1 MSSPHDPANVGGMC
15 TQPTFSLGFSKD
27 VHDLRLGRILAQSPD
42 QVTALAVSDFH
53 LVSGCPVKQLE
64 SIFEVCEETLHLFSV
79 FIFAL
84 ASSILK
90 KKKTFT
96 FSLNICIY
104 IFFMFK
110 CAKLRE
116 KSHEILQL

>member
-1 MSSPHDPANVGGMC
+1 MWGGMC

-27 VHDLRLGRILAQSPD
+27 MHDLRLRRILAQSPD
-42 QVTALAVSDFH
+42 QVTTLAVIDFH

-64 SIFEVCEETLHLFSV
+64 SIFEVCEETLRLVIV

-90 KKKTFT
+90 KIK
-96 FSLNICIY
+96 
-104 IFFMFK
+104 
-110 CAKLRE
+110 
-116 KSHEILQL
+116 